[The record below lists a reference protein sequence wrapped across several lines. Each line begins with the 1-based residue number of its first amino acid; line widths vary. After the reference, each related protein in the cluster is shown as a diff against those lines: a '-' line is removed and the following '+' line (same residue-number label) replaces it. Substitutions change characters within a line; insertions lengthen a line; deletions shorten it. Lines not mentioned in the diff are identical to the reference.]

1 MKQSDKK
8 SISCKA
14 LRKQMEKVQDE
25 KRYEHTLGVAFTAAS
40 LAMRYGADVKQ
51 AQVAG
56 LLHDCAKCMTNEER
70 LSICKKNKLEVTPV
84 EKANPFLLHAKV
96 GAFLAKEK
104 YGIQDEEILSA
115 VRCHTTGRPNMTLLE
130 KIVFTADYIE
140 PSRKTA
146 PNLDE
151 VRTMAFQNLDMA
163 LCKILSDTL
172 NYLDT
177 VDQEIDPMTK
187 ETYHYYNG
195 EREN

>member
-8 SISCKA
+8 SISCKT

-115 VRCHTTGRPNMTLLE
+115 VRFHTTGRPNMTLLE

-151 VRTMAFQNLDMA
+151 VRTLSFQNLDMA

-172 NYLDT
+172 DYLDT

-187 ETYHYYNG
+187 ETYDYYNG
-195 EREN
+195 ERKN

>member
-70 LSICKKNKLEVTPV
+70 LSICKKHKLEVTPV

-151 VRTMAFQNLDMA
+151 VRTMAFQNLDIA

>member
-151 VRTMAFQNLDMA
+151 VRTMAFQNLDIA

>member
-151 VRTMAFQNLDMA
+151 VRTMAFQNLDIA

-177 VDQEIDPMTK
+177 VDQEIDHMTK

>member
-8 SISCKA
+8 SISCKI

-115 VRCHTTGRPNMTLLE
+115 VRFHTTGRPNMTLLE

-151 VRTMAFQNLDMA
+151 VRTLAFQNLDMA

-172 NYLDT
+172 DYLDT

-187 ETYHYYNG
+187 ETYDYYNG
-195 EREN
+195 ERKN

>member
-40 LAMRYGADVKQ
+40 LAMRYRADVKQ

-151 VRTMAFQNLDMA
+151 VRTMAFQNLDIA

>member
-146 PNLDE
+146 PTLDE
-151 VRTMAFQNLDMA
+151 VRTMAFQNLDIA

>member
-1 MKQSDKK
+1 MKQNDKK
-8 SISCKA
+8 SISCKT

-115 VRCHTTGRPNMTLLE
+115 VRYHTTGRPRMTLLE
-130 KIVFTADYIE
+130 KIVFIADYIE

-151 VRTMAFQNLDMA
+151 VRTLAFQNLDIA

-172 NYLDT
+172 DYLDT

-187 ETYHYYNG
+187 ETYDYYNG
-195 EREN
+195 ERKN

>member
-151 VRTMAFQNLDMA
+151 VRTMAFQNLDIA

-172 NYLDT
+172 DYLDT

>member
-1 MKQSDKK
+1 
-8 SISCKA
+8 
-14 LRKQMEKVQDE
+14 MEKVQDE

-151 VRTMAFQNLDMA
+151 VRTMAFQNLDIA